1 MENCECCRGYEG
13 RKRVIQPFR
22 NLHWVWQ
29 FCFQMCF
36 LVFPPTAATLGRGL
50 LQMTKQHWV
59 TVLLPVTCLVLNIIF
74 KQGKINVQI
83 LKTPPSASVQWVLG
97 SVEVRAA
104 PDGQM
109 YSTGK
114 GNTVVPLTFHVDL
127 PGVGSSQPFAVVSL
141 TTEQCCFIE
150 TCRGKTK
157 DLFAAP
163 MQNAKIIPTLHL
175 LLTNK

>member
-1 MENCECCRGYEG
+1 
-13 RKRVIQPFR
+13 
-22 NLHWVWQ
+22 
-29 FCFQMCF
+29 
-36 LVFPPTAATLGRGL
+36 
-50 LQMTKQHWV
+50 MTKQHWV

-83 LKTPPSASVQWVLG
+83 LKTPPSASVQRVLG

-150 TCRGKTK
+150 TCLGW
-157 DLFAAP
+157 F
-163 MQNAKIIPTLHL
+163 
-175 LLTNK
+175 

>member
-1 MENCECCRGYEG
+1 
-13 RKRVIQPFR
+13 
-22 NLHWVWQ
+22 
-29 FCFQMCF
+29 
-36 LVFPPTAATLGRGL
+36 
-50 LQMTKQHWV
+50 MTKQHWV

-83 LKTPPSASVQWVLG
+83 LKTPPSASVQGVLG

-141 TTEQCCFIE
+141 TTEQCCFIQ

-163 MQNAKIIPTLHL
+163 MQNAKIIPTLHCYSQKKKKDCGFLCSNVAL
-175 LLTNK
+175 LFSSNTKGLFFSTTFCPSGWQLAG